1 MHLVVLYYLTCMALV
16 VTAKYHAI
24 SNYSGTPPPIGNR
37 APLTFEKGDVIDVL
51 NDDGDF
57 FEVSSLLFL

>member
-1 MHLVVLYYLTCMALV
+1 MALV